1 MIWAYLNYSEWW
13 LNKHR
18 HDKHVNLMI
27 SRQETNDCDEAAR
40 KRSRKLYYYNA
51 VPEDCSDMADPENV
65 GTPKWTSG
73 GKTIQENNNSR
84 GNGINLK
91 GVKVFNK
98 IHGIITKE
106 RENSEEFDKA
116 FLAMMQGKRGGKRQ
130 KKKTPRTDEDDAEFD
145 QEHDYM
151 EEFIMKTY
159 GTKTIGLGTG
169 QSKALLGVTGEITQK
184 ATI

>member
-1 MIWAYLNYSEWW
+1 MPNFSQLFDLEDYENRNTTIRDSKIYLDFCKMFTNCVVARSEWKDWAYRTNYCVYVSASDEAFMIWAYLNYSEWW

-84 GNGINLK
+84 GNGIQLQ
-91 GVKVFNK
+91 GVLPV
-98 IHGIITKE
+98 
-106 RENSEEFDKA
+106 
-116 FLAMMQGKRGGKRQ
+116 
-130 KKKTPRTDEDDAEFD
+130 
-145 QEHDYM
+145 
-151 EEFIMKTY
+151 
-159 GTKTIGLGTG
+159 
-169 QSKALLGVTGEITQK
+169 V
-184 ATI
+184 